1 MSISRSTLLAASV
14 SLAALFATATI
25 AQAQTRQKQQKG
37 AEPTRTITV
46 KKRSFVDSG
55 QVVRVGAE
63 SNYVQAGQY
72 LNRNNDTFNP
82 GNRYGA
88 ETLPGRFSIPRQP
101 LFNF

>member
-1 MSISRSTLLAASV
+1 MRPVRPVMIASAAT
-14 SLAALFATATI
+14 LAALFVTATI
-25 AQAQTRQKQQKG
+25 AEAQTRQKR

-88 ETLPGRFSIPRQP
+88 ETLPGRFAVPRQP